1 MKISKELMQQ
11 TNKRNAYIIIHKYTN
26 IYINLLIYAYIT
38 KIGPKQQDKPAKEFV
53 LNLYMACNPD
63 PERQTYSHFTTAT
76 GVFAMKNATTYT
88 MRHLVLSYSP
98 CCIHSVISLWLKN
111 VGNSYCVFVSMLFYN
126 EDAAK
131 CIFSQ
136 E

>member
-1 MKISKELMQQ
+1 MQQ
-11 TNKRNAYIIIHKYTN
+11 TNKRNAYIFIHKYTN